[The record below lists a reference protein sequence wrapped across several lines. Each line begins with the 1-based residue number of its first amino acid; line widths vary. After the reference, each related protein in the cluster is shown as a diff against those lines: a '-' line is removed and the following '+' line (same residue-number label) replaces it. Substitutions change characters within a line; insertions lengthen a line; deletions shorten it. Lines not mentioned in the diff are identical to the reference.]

1 MSRLGRI
8 LIRNTLSGAAAYAVG
23 QTVNFLLTAYLWAK
37 LGADLFGVW
46 IVLVV
51 ATNSFSLFDL
61 GVSLGFIKHLTEADT
76 LGRIKQRNTIVATGW
91 AYYSVFS
98 LLVVGLGVVLGGWVL
113 NFLKVGSVFIPVY
126 WGVLAVFAIRNCCVV
141 YRSVLF
147 ARQRIDVLSAIDVA
161 ATLLN
166 AAGTVMVLVLGYGLF
181 GLVTVSIAMALFHVA
196 AEILLAYRCCD
207 GLHLRP
213 FAASWAM
220 FRKLFHYGINVQA
233 SRLADLVYLH
243 VDKLL
248 LSHFVGFVSVA
259 SYELGAKV
267 AGLTRSFPTVL
278 LQGLLPAAA
287 ELEAQRDR
295 ARLLRLYVK
304 SSRYLV
310 ALAFPLAAF
319 SILEAEPIMRVW
331 LGAGDH
337 TSAAMALRML
347 TLAYLFHLLMEAAL
361 AMARG
366 IGVVQYEMRALL
378 VTAAMNVA
386 LSLVLIV
393 HYGLT
398 GALIGTTASMIVGY
412 ALFMRLFHRY
422 VSFSIADLVKE
433 VYLVPFVGVAVAAAA
448 VAAAGYS
455 FGWLEPSI
463 DASRIAALLPVLL
476 KGLLFVSL
484 YGAVVWKRGYIAVSD
499 VILLRRT
506 VLSSS

>member
-8 LIRNTLSGAAAYAVG
+8 LIRNTLSSAAAYVVG

-51 ATNSFSLFDL
+51 TTNSFSLFDL

-76 LGRIKQRNTIVATGW
+76 LGRVKQRNTIVATGW
-91 AYYSVFS
+91 VYYTVFS
-98 LLVVGLGVVLGGWVL
+98 LLVVGLGVVLGNWVL
-113 NFLKVGSVFIPVY
+113 RFLKVGPAFVQIY

-141 YRSVLF
+141 FRSVLF

-161 ATLLN
+161 AALLN
-166 AAGTVMVLVLGYGLF
+166 ATGTVAALALGYGLF
-181 GLVTVSIAMALFHVA
+181 GLVTVSIAMAIFHVS
-196 AEILLAYRCCD
+196 AEIVLAFRCCD
-207 GLHLRP
+207 GLRLRP
-213 FAASWAM
+213 LTASWNT
-220 FRKLFHYGINVQA
+220 FRMLFSYGINVQA

-243 VDKLL
+243 ADKLL

-331 LGAGDH
+331 LGAGNH
-337 TSAAMALRML
+337 LFAAMALRAL

-378 VTAAMNVA
+378 VTAALNVA

-393 HYGLT
+393 QFGLA

-422 VSFSIADLVKE
+422 VEFSIVDLLKD
-433 VYLVPFVGVAVAAAA
+433 VYLVPFVGVAAASGA
-448 VAAAGYS
+448 VAAAGYT
-455 FGWLEPSI
+455 FGWLEPSV
-463 DASRIAALLPVLL
+463 DASRIAALLPLL
-476 KGLLFVSL
+476 CKGVLFVSL
-484 YGAVVWKRGYIAVSD
+484 YGALVWKRGYIAVSD
-499 VILLRRT
+499 VHLLRRT
-506 VLSSS
+506 VLTSS